1 LRLAI
6 AGCEVREALLL
17 AVTPAGSHSATLA
30 AVPTEARLVGS
41 ESVPRRLQKRRR
53 TSLAMTLRCACRHDP
68 FSALVKS
75 ARR

>member
-1 LRLAI
+1 
-6 AGCEVREALLL
+6 VREALLL

-30 AVPTEARLVGS
+30 ALPTEARLVGS
-41 ESVPRRLQKRRR
+41 ESVPRRLQKSGRR